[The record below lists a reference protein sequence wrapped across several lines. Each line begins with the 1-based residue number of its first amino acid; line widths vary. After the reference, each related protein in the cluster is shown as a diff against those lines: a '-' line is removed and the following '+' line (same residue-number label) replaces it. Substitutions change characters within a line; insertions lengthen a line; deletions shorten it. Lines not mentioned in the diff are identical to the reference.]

1 MDTHGN
7 DFYAIR
13 DRLYVLISMA
23 AIVASR
29 RDLTAQLSARTNF
42 SRKKL
47 KEKKKNNKIALSYP
61 TVQSYYQKREGHG
74 AP

>member
-7 DFYAIR
+7 DFYALR

-47 KEKKKNNKIALSYP
+47 KEKKKN
-61 TVQSYYQKREGHG
+61 
-74 AP
+74 